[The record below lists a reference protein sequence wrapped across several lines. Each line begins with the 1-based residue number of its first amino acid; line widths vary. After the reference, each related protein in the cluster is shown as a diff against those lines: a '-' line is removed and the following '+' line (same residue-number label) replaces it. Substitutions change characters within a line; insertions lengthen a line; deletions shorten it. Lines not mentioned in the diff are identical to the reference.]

1 MQSVDEELA
10 NYPVWYLYLDG
21 LTSIDKD
28 VAQELAKFKKTVLY
42 LDGMT
47 SIDKDVLK
55 ILESNEYISLPSKYR
70 FKKD

>member
-28 VAQELAKFKKTVLY
+28 LAKELAKFKGHNLNLTY
-42 LDGMT
+42 DA
-47 SIDKDVLK
+47 
-55 ILESNEYISLPSKYR
+55 LPDS
-70 FKKD
+70 